1 MKTQGEPSDI
11 NCSKL
16 FNPPP
21 RAMKINKTQTNGT
34 QLSLKTFTQQK
45 TNKQRQPA
53 EWGEIFANEVT
64 DKGLLSKIYKQ
75 FMQFNIKNK

>member
-1 MKTQGEPSDI
+1 
-11 NCSKL
+11 
-16 FNPPP
+16 
-21 RAMKINKTQTNGT
+21 MKINKTQTNGT
-34 QLSLKTFTQQK
+34 QLSLNTFTQQK

>member
-1 MKTQGEPSDI
+1 
-11 NCSKL
+11 
-16 FNPPP
+16 
-21 RAMKINKTQTNGT
+21 MKINKTQTNGT

-75 FMQFNIKNK
+75 FMQFNTKNK

>member
-1 MKTQGEPSDI
+1 
-11 NCSKL
+11 
-16 FNPPP
+16 
-21 RAMKINKTQTNGT
+21 MKINKTQTNGT
-34 QLSLKTFTQQK
+34 QLSLKTFTQKK
-45 TNKQRQPA
+45 TKQNKTKQRQPA